1 MFKNLGPLQNLTV
14 HINTTVTKLLSGGQD
29 DNGDLII
36 TGVKATRV
44 DGDGVT
50 TNWKYLANKAVVLAA
65 GAYKSPQIL
74 MVSGIG
80 DPDVLNAAGIDVKKR
95 LRGVGK
101 NFKDHYALPII
112 FNVSQISQINNATF
126 FEEQAVQYSIDQTGY
141 FAYPTFDHAAVQA
154 STDNAFNGRKPDV
167 VLTTSPI
174 NIFTGD
180 PYQMGAIVVL
190 QNPESTGTVTVT
202 SDDINDPPVIDLNY
216 FSVANDLVRL
226 KAGLNLM
233 RSILTQPS
241 FSSWYTTEY
250 FPTEFAPD
258 DFIKSSV
265 VTADHPMG
273 TCMMGR
279 KSDPD
284 AVVDNE
290 GAVFK
295 TNRLY
300 IADASVIPTKGDAT
314 PNVSIH
320 GTVILIAKII
330 ANNLMCKFAN
340 VCL

>member
-1 MFKNLGPLQNLTV
+1 V
-14 HINTTVTKLLSGGQD
+14 HINTTATKLLSGGND

-44 DGDGVT
+44 DSNEVST
-50 TNWKYLANKAVVLAA
+50 QWTYLANKAVVLAA
-65 GAYKSPQIL
+65 GAYKTPQLL

-101 NFKDHYALPII
+101 NLKEHPALPFI
-112 FNVSQISQINNATF
+112 FNVSQISPINNATF
-126 FEEQAVQYSIDQTGY
+126 FAEQAAQYDVDQTGY

-167 VLTTSPI
+167 TLTTSPY
-174 NIFTGD
+174 NFFGMD
-180 PYQMGAIVVL
+180 PSQMLALVVL
-190 QNPESTGTVTVT
+190 QNPESVGTVTVT
-202 SDDINDPPVIDLNY
+202 SDDINDPPVIDLNF
-216 FSVANDLVRL
+216 FSAPNDYARM
-226 KAGLNLM
+226 KTGIDLM
-233 RSILTQPS
+233 REIVTQPS
-241 FSSWYTTEY
+241 FSSWYTEEY

-258 DFIKSSV
+258 ELIKSQV
-265 VTADHPMG
+265 FVADHPMG

-279 KSDPD
+279 RTDNL

-300 IADASVIPTKGDAT
+300 IADASVIPTRGDAT

-330 ANNLMCKFAN
+330 ANNLMCKFGN
-340 VCL
+340 VCF